1 MIQQLVVNG
10 CSYMESYAQGGGH
23 VDLARQLGFV
33 GKFNIPHASTLAIG
47 GSANNRI
54 LRTTLKHAANNSVPT
69 LYVLGMTFVSRTEI
83 PILIDQDPF
92 EGRWTNP
99 QNQYFKDRWEPLWTN
114 LDHMNYMDLMLK
126 WEANSLLDRTE
137 DLMYRMISAKHML
150 LNLGHR
156 VLMFQQADTSY
167 WEFLQTSR
175 FKLLN
180 SCPEIMHGFEWASIP
195 WQHRQGVAPTDYNNP
210 EVKVPLALVHPAPGH
225 HQQLNQYLT
234 NYIQE
239 YKILQ

>member
-10 CSYMESYAQGGGH
+10 CSYMESYSQGGGH
-23 VDLARQLGFV
+23 VDLARRLGFV
-33 GKFNIPHASTLAIG
+33 GKFNIPQAATLAIG

-54 LRTTLKHAANNSVPT
+54 LRTTLKHAAGNPSPT
-69 LYVLGMTFVSRTEI
+69 LYILGMTFVSRTEI
-83 PILIDQDPF
+83 PILIDQDQF

-99 QNQYFKDRWEPLWTN
+99 QNQYFRDKWVPHWTDT
-114 LDHMNYMDLMLK
+114 DHMNYMDLMLK
-126 WEANSLLDRTE
+126 WEKHSLLDRTE

-156 VLMFQQADTSY
+156 VLMFQQADSSY
-167 WEFLQTSR
+167 WMWLQDTR
-175 FKLLN
+175 LRLLD
-180 SCPEIMHGFEWASIP
+180 SCPEIMHGFSWASVR
-195 WQHRQGVAPTDYNNP
+195 WQHQQGVAPTDYKNP
-210 EVKVPLALVHPAPGH
+210 EVKVPPEITHPAPGH
-225 HQQLNQYLT
+225 HQLLNQYLT